1 MPTRLR
7 RWRQQITVL
16 VAAAVLLV
24 GCHPSSPPLA
34 LTPKEQAFMN
44 TYTAHMV
51 THCFGRYLIDLPAD
65 MQVGKMAS
73 AIFAVF
79 PYSEYSGGINVK
91 VTPMTQTTFEH
102 ALEERKAKLKSMHI
116 DGKPQEPYLDKVIPL
131 DDHSGVVFNRSENG
145 GSRGARMLELHGW
158 KNGYA
163 IKMTIK
169 ANDVSYPEYKA
180 DKQLQELGSTVKPK
194 LAILQALY
202 ARTAGRP
209 SGEIPT
215 QPGTC
220 IQNGFISGPASDKMS
235 ESISIDFVS
244 KSMPDVNFTL
254 QSNSGIRGTTTLLER
269 LPDIEASLKAAKG
282 HFIRKGHHTNP
293 KGMSYDEIL
302 MAAITPNDHV
312 MGQYFTLEANSKKGS
327 AETPLLN
334 VDFFN
339 GDREDPSAPAED
351 DLMRIQPPKLSPLSK
366 ASLSEAEAVDL
377 WDKTTATL
385 RPRPGAF

>member
-1 MPTRLR
+1 MPTRRLR
-7 RWRQQITVL
+7 RWRQQISVL

-24 GCHPSSPPLA
+24 GCHPSSPPPA
-34 LTPKEQAFMN
+34 LTLKEQAFMN
-44 TYTAHMV
+44 TYIAHMV

-65 MQVGKMAS
+65 IQVGKMAS

-79 PYSEYSGGINVK
+79 PYSEYSGGVNVE

-116 DGKPQEPYLDKVIPL
+116 DGKPEEPYLDKVIPL

-158 KNGYA
+158 KGGYA

-169 ANDVSYPEYKA
+169 AGDDNYPEYKNLSPNLRFGN
-180 DKQLQELGSTVKPK
+180 DVPEK

-202 ARTAGRP
+202 ARTSGRP

-220 IQNGFISGPASDKMS
+220 IQNGFISGSASDKVAEDIAM
-235 ESISIDFVS
+235 DFVS
-244 KSMPDVNFTL
+244 KSMPQTALYVTTD
-254 QSNSGIRGTTTLLER
+254 SGIGGDNTLLDRVPDLER
-269 LPDIEASLKAAKG
+269 VLNATHG
-282 HFIRKGHHTNP
+282 HFIKKGRGSTTS
-293 KGMSYDEIL
+293 GLAFDEVL
-302 MAAITPNDHV
+302 VETPTGNDLPPNLW
-312 MGQYFTLEANSKKGS
+312 FKLEANSKLGDTQS
-327 AETPLLN
+327 PLLTIHFERTL
-334 VDFFN
+334 VRLDAS
-339 GDREDPSAPAED
+339 GEPIDPEEVAAA
-351 DLMRIQPPKLSPLSK
+351 LASK
-366 ASLSEAEAVDL
+366 APLLSEAEAVAL
-377 WDKTTATL
+377 WDKITATL